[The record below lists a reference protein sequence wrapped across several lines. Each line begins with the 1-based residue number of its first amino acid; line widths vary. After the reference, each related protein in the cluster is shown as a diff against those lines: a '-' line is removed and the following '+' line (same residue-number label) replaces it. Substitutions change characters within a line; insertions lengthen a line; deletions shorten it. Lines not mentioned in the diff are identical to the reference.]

1 MGVAVKQAAVSLLT
15 MLFSA
20 LACSAALGAAQ
31 PGATPAMTGF
41 TQSAAAEQS
50 ALEQRFDALLDPADL
65 RDWMKRMA
73 SEPNHV
79 GAPHN
84 RKNAEYLRDL
94 FREWGW
100 QAEIETFDV
109 LYPTL
114 ERHALEMVAPLPFT
128 AVLSEPPVAGDASSA
143 RTDVLPTYN
152 VYGADG
158 DVTAELVYVNYGMPD
173 DYDELARRGVDMK
186 GRIAIAR
193 YGGGWRGLKPKLAQ
207 EHGAVGCL
215 IYSDPK
221 DDGYAVGETYPKGG
235 WRPPEGA
242 QRGSVADMPI
252 YPGDPLTPGTGA
264 TRDAKRLPIPDAKTI
279 LRIPVMPISYAD
291 AQPLLAAL
299 AGPVAP
305 VTWRGALPITYRIGP
320 GPARVHLQ
328 IASEW
333 SLKTLYDVIAKIPGA
348 ESPDEWV
355 MRGNHR
361 DGWTFGAWDP
371 LSGHVAEMAEAKAI
385 GALLKS
391 GWKPRRTIVYASWDG
406 EEAGLLGSTEWAE
419 THADEL
425 RQKAVLYLNSDTN
438 TRGIF
443 QGGGS
448 HSLQRFVNEILA
460 IVEDPETRVS
470 VQDRVRA
477 SIRVDGFGDPDD
489 EKAKKKAA
497 KVVDGGDIPLDP
509 LGSGSDYT
517 PFVQHLGIASLSL
530 EYGGEDDQ
538 DGVYHSLYDT
548 FEHYVRFGDPTF
560 AYGIA
565 EARTAGRAVL
575 RMAQSDVLPLQFEA
589 FAQTL
594 EEYRDEL
601 RKLVD
606 DRRKKSEELAK
617 LLEARAFELAADPT
631 RVVGP
636 PERMPAVPYLDFSPL
651 DNVLVR
657 LEKLARAY
665 DASLAALPGG
675 PASLADERR
684 DRLNGLLRGM
694 EQALTDARGLPGRD
708 WYRHLIYAPGL
719 LTGYGAKT
727 LPGVREAIEDD
738 RWDEANRY
746 LSITATAL
754 AGYCD
759 RLDEAVRLL
768 REAGGKSGE

>member
-1 MGVAVKQAAVSLLT
+1 

-20 LACSAALGAAQ
+20 LASFAAIGAAQ
-31 PGATPAMTGF
+31 PAAAPAMTGF
-41 TQSAAAEQS
+41 TASAAAEQRS
-50 ALEQRFDALLDPADL
+50 LEQRFDAQLDPADL
-65 RDWMKRMA
+65 REWMKRMA
-73 SEPNHV
+73 AEPNHV
-79 GAPHN
+79 GAAHN
-84 RKNAEYLRDL
+84 RQNAEYLRDL
-94 FREWGW
+94 FRQWGW

-114 ERHALEMVAPLPFT
+114 QRHALEMLAPVPFS
-128 AVLSEPPVAGDASSA
+128 AALSEPPVAGDASSA
-143 RTDVLPTYN
+143 RTDALPTYN

-158 DVTAELVYVNYGMPD
+158 DVTAELVYANYGMPE
-173 DYDELARRGVDMK
+173 DYDELARRGVDVK
-186 GRIAIAR
+186 DRIVIAR

-207 EHGAVGCL
+207 EHGAAGCL

-221 DDGYAVGETYPKGG
+221 DDGYAVGEVYPKGG

-264 TRDAKRLPIPDAKTI
+264 TREARRLPIADAKTI
-279 LRIPVMPISYAD
+279 LKIPVMPISYAD

-305 VTWRGALPITYRIGP
+305 AKWRGALPITYRIGP

-328 IASEW
+328 IASDW
-333 SLKTLYDVIAKIPGA
+333 SLKTLYDVIAKIPGT
-348 ESPDEWV
+348 ERPDEWV
-355 MRGNHR
+355 VRGNHR

-371 LSGHVAEMAEAKAI
+371 LSGHVAEMAEAQAI
-385 GALLKS
+385 GALLKT

-406 EEAGLLGSTEWAE
+406 EEPGLLGSTEWAE
-419 THADEL
+419 MHADEL
-425 RQKAVLYLNSDTN
+425 RRKAVLYLNSDTN

-448 HSLQRFVNEILA
+448 HTLQRFVNEILA
-460 IVEDPETRVS
+460 GVPDPETKAT
-470 VQDRVRA
+470 VQARVRA
-477 SIRVDGFGDPDD
+477 SIRVAAFGDSDD

-497 KVVDGGDIPLDP
+497 KVADGADIPLDP

-565 EARTAGRAVL
+565 EARTAGHAVL

-594 EEYRDEL
+594 EDYRDEL
-601 RKLVD
+601 KKLLD
-606 DRRKKSEELAK
+606 ERRGKSEELGK
-617 LLEARAFELAADPT
+617 LLESHAFELAADPT

-636 PERMPAVPYLDFSPL
+636 PQRMPEVPYLDFSPL

-657 LEKLARAY
+657 LHKLARDY

-675 PASLADERR
+675 PGSLADERR
-684 DRLNGLLRGM
+684 NRLNGLLRGM
-694 EQALTDARGLPGRD
+694 EQALTDPRGLPGRD

-727 LPGVREAIEDD
+727 LPGVREAIEGD

-746 LSITATAL
+746 VAITATAL
-754 AGYCD
+754 SGYCD
-759 RLDEAVRLL
+759 RLEEATRLL
-768 REAGGKSGE
+768 RNAGGMSGE

>member
-1 MGVAVKQAAVSLLT
+1 
-15 MLFSA
+15 
-20 LACSAALGAAQ
+20 
-31 PGATPAMTGF
+31 
-41 TQSAAAEQS
+41 
-50 ALEQRFDALLDPADL
+50 
-65 RDWMKRMA
+65 
-73 SEPNHV
+73 
-79 GAPHN
+79 
-84 RKNAEYLRDL
+84 
-94 FREWGW
+94 
-100 QAEIETFDV
+100 
-109 LYPTL
+109 
-114 ERHALEMVAPLPFT
+114 
-128 AVLSEPPVAGDASSA
+128 
-143 RTDVLPTYN
+143 
-152 VYGADG
+152 
-158 DVTAELVYVNYGMPD
+158 
-173 DYDELARRGVDMK
+173 
-186 GRIAIAR
+186 
-193 YGGGWRGLKPKLAQ
+193 
-207 EHGAVGCL
+207 
-215 IYSDPK
+215 
-221 DDGYAVGETYPKGG
+221 
-235 WRPPEGA
+235 
-242 QRGSVADMPI
+242 
-252 YPGDPLTPGTGA
+252 
-264 TRDAKRLPIPDAKTI
+264 
-279 LRIPVMPISYAD
+279 
-291 AQPLLAAL
+291 
-299 AGPVAP
+299 
-305 VTWRGALPITYRIGP
+305 
-320 GPARVHLQ
+320 
-328 IASEW
+328 
-333 SLKTLYDVIAKIPGA
+333 
-348 ESPDEWV
+348 
-355 MRGNHR
+355 
-361 DGWTFGAWDP
+361 
-371 LSGHVAEMAEAKAI
+371 MAEAKAI

-425 RQKAVLYLNSDTN
+425 RRKAVLYVNSDTN

-460 IVEDPETRVS
+460 IVEDPETKVS

-477 SIRVDGFGDPDD
+477 SIRVDGFGDLDD